1 MSHHNETSD
10 EQRYDDADVRSH
22 QHLQIKEISSVWA
35 RGNAAQFSNF
45 SVFSSWRELLTPRG
59 CRIIE
64 VLDVCKV
71 LLPAG
76 GAGGRSKMLTRLG
89 QTGYWPKPVFRAN
102 HHFECRE
109 LTERM
114 IIPFVIGSN
123 SVVRR
128 LPQTLA
134 HTRVG
139 ATVLHG
145 DGTKLSRARVSEQQC
160 SMEIAQILAVTRFG
174 ATVLYGHQ
182 GPVPHPGPRGCQ
194 CLARTSQCLQ
204 LAFRRNSVTW
214 TSRSSAALC
223 CSRLSRQVRALRIE
237 RSLNE

>member
-35 RGNAAQFSNF
+35 RGSATQFSSF

-64 VLDVCKV
+64 VLDVYTV
-71 LLPAG
+71 LLP
-76 GAGGRSKMLTRLG
+76 AGGRSKMLTRLG
-89 QTGYWPKPVFRAN
+89 QTGYRLKPVFRAN
-102 HHFECRE
+102 RHFECRE

-139 ATVLHG
+139 ATVLYG
-145 DGTKLSRARVSEQQC
+145 DGIKLSRTRVSEQQC
-160 SMEIAQILAVTRFG
+160 SMEIAQVLAVTRFG

-182 GPVPHPGPRGCQ
+182 GPVPHP
-194 CLARTSQCLQ
+194 
-204 LAFRRNSVTW
+204 
-214 TSRSSAALC
+214 C
-223 CSRLSRQVRALRIE
+223 CSRLSRQVIALRIE
-237 RSLNE
+237 RPLNE